1 MRTKLLSYVML
12 ALGLLC
18 MTILGCRTLIDSL
31 TPVII
36 PEQALQYVGRSN
48 GWTSLRDARDI
59 RTNILITHRDKQ
71 LELIRNVE
79 DDKYAYEDALQLVEY
94 NIREAEELQAL
105 VIGSSEQPF
114 SILGIL
120 AGAFPGL
127 AIGSLL
133 LKRPQDYTKDQV
145 EAIVAKRLAG
155 AYNQVN
161 SKPV

>member
-1 MRTKLLSYVML
+1 MRTKLLSYIML

-18 MTILGCRTLIDSL
+18 MAALGCRTLVDSL
-31 TPVII
+31 TPVMV
-36 PEQALQYVGRSN
+36 PKQALQYIGRSD

-59 RTNILITHRDKQ
+59 RVDILITHRDRQ
-71 LELIRNVE
+71 LELIRDVE
-79 DDKYAYEDALQLVEY
+79 DDRYAYEDALQLVEY

-161 SKPV
+161 NKPA